1 MKKTLWAAVALVAVV
16 ALIPVAAQ
24 VQQQASQRP
33 ERAGMGR
40 GFGPGGRGGPGPGI
54 VHRLDLTDQQ
64 REQVKAVVEEQRAS
78 RPGANLME
86 LQKQLQT
93 ALFAD
98 TVDLAKV
105 EELKTAIAAAEAALL
120 STRIETELKINQI
133 LTPEQR
139 AKARELIANSPGPG
153 PGRGRGRRGF

>member
-16 ALIPVAAQ
+16 ALIPAAAQ
-24 VQQQASQRP
+24 VQQQAAQRP

-40 GFGPGGRGGPGPGI
+40 GFGPGGPGGPGPGI
-54 VHRLDLTDQQ
+54 VHRLDLSDQQ
-64 REQVKAVVEEQRAS
+64 REQVKAIVEEQRAS
-78 RPGANLME
+78 RPVGTLLD

-105 EELKTAIAAAEAALL
+105 EELKTSIASAEATLL
-120 STRIETELKINQI
+120 SARIETELKINQI

-139 AKARELIANSPGPG
+139 AKARELIANSQGPG

>member
-16 ALIPVAAQ
+16 AMIPIAAQ
-24 VQQQASQRP
+24 VQPQTPQRP
-33 ERAGMGR
+33 ARGEMGR
-40 GFGPGGRGGPGPGI
+40 GFGPGGRGGPGPGF
-54 VHRLDLTDQQ
+54 VHRLDLTEPQ
-64 REQVKAVVEEQRAS
+64 REQIKAIMEERRDAW
-78 RPGANLME
+78 PGAPLME

-120 STRIETELKINQI
+120 ASRIDTELKINQV

-139 AKARELIANSPGPG
+139 AKARELIASRQGPG
-153 PGRGRGRRGF
+153 PGRGRGPRGF

>member
-1 MKKTLWAAVALVAVV
+1 MKKTLWAGVVVLAAL
-16 ALIPVAAQ
+16 ALIPIAAQ
-24 VQQQASQRP
+24 EAQRP
-33 ERAGMGR
+33 QAPGRGVGR
-40 GFGPGGRGGPGPGI
+40 GFGPGGPGGPGPGI
-54 VHRLDLTDQQ
+54 VHRLDLTEQQ
-64 REQVKAVVEEQRAS
+64 REQLRAIMQERRES
-78 RPGANLME
+78 KPGAAMME

-105 EELKTAIAAAEAALL
+105 EQLKTAIAAAQAAML
-120 STRIETELKINQI
+120 SARIDTELKINQL

-139 AKARELIANSPGPG
+139 AKARELIASGPG

>member
-1 MKKTLWAAVALVAVV
+1 MKKTLWAGVAVLAAL
-16 ALIPVAAQ
+16 ALIPIAAQ
-24 VQQQASQRP
+24 EAQRP
-33 ERAGMGR
+33 QAPGRGMGR
-40 GFGPGGRGGPGPGI
+40 GFGPGGPGGGGPGI
-54 VHRLDLTDQQ
+54 VHRLDLTETQ
-64 REQVKAVVEEQRAS
+64 REQLKAIMQERRES
-78 RPGANLME
+78 KPGATMME

-105 EELKTAIAAAEAALL
+105 EQLKAAIASAEAAML
-120 STRIETELKINQI
+120 SARIDTELKINQL

-139 AKARELIANSPGPG
+139 AKARELIASGPG